1 MHFLKL
7 VMATSEDAEPPL
19 IIVEDNKVPI
29 DEEKRNLMD
38 SDAALNEEESSRIID
53 EGHKD
58 TEDKHIADR
67 PAADSTFDNT
77 IQTTEEIQKD
87 SLSNEDEIIR
97 KGTRCFINKASSIQ
111 FYKS

>member
-1 MHFLKL
+1 MYFPISA
-7 VMATSEDAEPPL
+7 MATSEDAEPPL
-19 IIVEDNKVPI
+19 IVVEDNKVPI

-67 PAADSTFDNT
+67 PAAESSVDNT
-77 IQTTEEIQKD
+77 SQTIEEGEKECV
-87 SLSNEDEIIR
+87 SNEGNIIG
-97 KGTRCFINKASSIQ
+97 KGTVFD
-111 FYKS
+111 Y